1 MGYIVRG
8 LPLEP
13 FRRLFGLDEA
23 ALAARGIVRMVA
35 DSKPGYPCRIT
46 LEDAEPGESL
56 LLLNW
61 RHQAADTPYRAD
73 GPIFVRE
80 VATETRELRNAVPQQ
95 QRDRLLSVRAY
106 DAQGWM
112 HDADVLQGTQ
122 LNAAIGRFFADA
134 RIDYLHVHNARRGCY
149 ACRVERA

>member
-1 MGYIVRG
+1 MDYRIKG
-8 LPLEP
+8 LPLAP
-13 FRRLFGLDEA
+13 FKPLFGLDEA
-23 ALAARGIVRMVA
+23 ELTARGIVRTVA

-61 RHQAADTPYRAD
+61 RHQDAPTPYRAD

-80 VATETRELRNAVPQQ
+80 AAMETRELRNVVPQQ

-106 DAQGWM
+106 DVHGWM
-112 HDADVLQGTQ
+112 HDADVLPGTE
-122 LNAAIGRFFADA
+122 LDAAIGRFFADA
-134 RIDYLHVHNARRGCY
+134 RIAYLHVHNARRGCY

>member
-1 MGYIVRG
+1 MNYRIKG
-8 LPLEP
+8 LPLAP
-13 FRRLFGLDEA
+13 FQPLFGLDEA

-35 DSKPGYPCRIT
+35 DSESGYPCRIT
-46 LEDAEPGESL
+46 LEDAAPGESL

-61 RHQAADTPYRAD
+61 RHQDADTPYRAD

-80 VATETRELRNAVPQQ
+80 AAVETRELRNTVPQQ
-95 QRDRLLSVRAY
+95 QLGRLLSVRAY

-112 HDADVLQGTQ
+112 HDADVLQGTE
-122 LNAAIGRFFADA
+122 LEAAIRRFFTDP